1 MPLNSTRGASSA
13 KGFGFTA
20 AGVRPVD
27 FDYLVVAG
35 GGAGN
40 FGLGGGGG
48 GGGMRSSFPGGT
60 KLTVNSKITTI
71 TVGAG
76 GVGLNP
82 QNSYTTA
89 AVVATHGQD
98 SSVGAF
104 LTSAGGGAFNDTA
117 AYGPPNTS
125 PENASVRNGGS
136 GSGQTHQQQ
145 TITGLGNTP
154 PVSPS
159 QGNPGG
165 PGGGSFGASGGG
177 GAGAAGNNGD
187 LPGNPSNN
195 SGPGG
200 DGASNSI
207 SGSSVTYAGG
217 GGGGGYG
224 AAGGGGGSGGGGSGG
239 PGGGGVP
246 GGVGGTNLGGGGG
259 GPSPSS
265 TVGAN
270 GGSGIIYLRVPI
282 ANAPVSLAV
291 SPGTNTITTV
301 GTDKLCTFTVSGTLT
316 I

>member
-20 AGVRPVD
+20 AGTRPVD

-40 FGLGGGGG
+40 QGLGGGGG

-60 KLTVNSKITTI
+60 KITVNTKNTTI

-76 GVGLNP
+76 GTGLNP
-82 QNSYTTA
+82 QSPA
-89 AVVATHGQD
+89 PGPAWIAGHGQD
-98 SSVGAF
+98 SSIGTF
-104 LTSAGGGAFNDTA
+104 LTSAGGGAYNDTG

-145 TITGLGNTP
+145 SITGLGNVP
-154 PVSPS
+154 PTSPP

-177 GAGAAGNNGD
+177 GAGGTGVNGD
-187 LPGNPSNN
+187 TPGNPTNN

-200 DGASNSI
+200 NGANNSI

-217 GGGGGYG
+217 GGGGGYTQG
-224 AAGGGGGSGGGGSGG
+224 AGGGG
-239 PGGGGVP
+239 PGGGGAGGAHSSP
-246 GGVGGTNLGGGGG
+246 GTNGTTNLGGGAGAP
-259 GPSPSS
+259 GPGS
-265 TVGAN
+265 TTGAN

>member
-13 KGFGFTA
+13 KGFGFTSG
-20 AGVRPVD
+20 GVKPVD

-40 FGLGGGGG
+40 QGLGGGGG
-48 GGGMRSSFPGGT
+48 GGGLRSSFPGGT
-60 KLTVNSKITTI
+60 KVTVNSKITTI

-76 GVGLNP
+76 GTGLNP
-82 QNSYTTA
+82 QSDA
-89 AVVATHGQD
+89 PQPAWRAGHGQD

-104 LTSAGGGAFNDTA
+104 ITSAGGGAMNDSG
-117 AYGPPNTS
+117 AYGPPNLS
-125 PENASVRNGGS
+125 PDNASVRNGGS
-136 GSGQTHQQQ
+136 GAGQTHQQQ
-145 TITGLGNTP
+145 AITGIGNTP

-177 GAGAAGNNGD
+177 GAGSTGNNGVT
-187 LPGNPSNN
+187 PGNPTNE

-200 DGASNSI
+200 SGADNSI
-207 SGSSVTYAGG
+207 SGSPVTYAGG

-224 AAGGGGGSGGGGSGG
+224 AGGGGGGPGGGGSGG

-246 GGVGGTNLGGGGG
+246 GGAGGTNLGGGGG
-259 GPSPSS
+259 GPSP
-265 TVGAN
+265 TAGTGAN
-270 GGSGIIYLRVPI
+270 GGSGIIYLRVPT

-291 SPGTNTITTV
+291 TPGTNTITTV
-301 GTDKLCTFTVSGTLT
+301 GTDKLCTFTVSGTLS